1 MSSTVSL
8 VWITP
13 DAEFKIAKMARVS
26 NPQNQNAPPDKL
38 IAYCIRKKHW
48 SIFEMCNMCLDIH
61 TRRDISAQFARHS
74 SIRIQEFSQRYA
86 QVTEKIEIP
95 DLRLQDEKNRQA
107 STTWED
113 EEAKS
118 VAQAKIEELFKQQ
131 AEVYEWLLS
140 QNVAKECARSVLPI
154 CAPTHIY
161 ANGTIRSW
169 IHYIEARANKDAQ
182 GEHEEL
188 AKQVKEIFI
197 KHFPVTAK
205 ALEWTL

>member
-1 MSSTVSL
+1 MSSSVSV
-8 VWITP
+8 VWLTP
-13 DAEFKIAKMARVS
+13 DAEIKIAKMARVS
-26 NPQNQNAPPDKL
+26 NPDNQNAPPDRL

-86 QVTEKIEIP
+86 KVTEEIELP
-95 DLRLQDEKNRQA
+95 DLRLQDAKNRQA
-107 STTWED
+107 SNPWED
-113 EEAKS
+113 CAEKDIAKE
-118 VAQAKIEELFKQQ
+118 KIAELFEKQQ
-131 AEVYEWLLS
+131 EVYDYLLE
-140 QNVAKECARSVLPI
+140 QGVAKECARSVLPI

-161 ANGTIRSW
+161 ANGNIRSW
-169 IHYIEARANKDAQ
+169 IHYIEARATKDAQ

-197 KHFPVTAK
+197 KHFPITAK